1 MTKRKYSSAEDL
13 SNDSNQDQAFVTWAG
28 EDDRVEALRESAK
41 AIDEYR
47 IVDRGGVATAN
58 RWRSYKDLD
67 TNVSGKPG
75 LTRRDYENFR
85 PGEAVPG

>member
-41 AIDEYR
+41 AID
-47 IVDRGGVATAN
+47 
-58 RWRSYKDLD
+58 
-67 TNVSGKPG
+67 
-75 LTRRDYENFR
+75 
-85 PGEAVPG
+85 